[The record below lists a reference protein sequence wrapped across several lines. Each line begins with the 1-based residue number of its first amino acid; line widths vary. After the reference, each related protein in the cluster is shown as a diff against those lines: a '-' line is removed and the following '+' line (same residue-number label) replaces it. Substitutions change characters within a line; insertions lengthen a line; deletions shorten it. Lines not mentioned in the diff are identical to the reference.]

1 MSAAKRALAC
11 SFSRHPN
18 GMNRQSSHV
27 HLNWT
32 MVGVGCAVVI
42 ARDHMPRRA
51 STYLG
56 TRDRN
61 DATEVALA

>member
-42 ARDHMPRRA
+42 ARYHMPEK
-51 STYLG
+51 SFYLG
-56 TRDRN
+56 TRGRN
-61 DATEVALA
+61 DATEVEPA